1 MKNKTRPQEALIY
14 SLAISVILLSL
25 ANSTFKV
32 SNIGYKPY
40 MLFMTV
46 FLVIIYIYCF
56 LNLNY
61 FWISI
66 FGIIGILYK
75 LGYIQ
80 SIFKILTNVY
90 SFIDSLYSNQFIT
103 PEYGNYFNQLMTIL
117 CCILAFIFYYFVVE
131 KRKPL
136 TIIVFGCTVFAV
148 YFFTADYNSY
158 NDCELFLLTS
168 LFLMAYNNLVEYR
181 EEYNHRNVKIDKN
194 YGHRWFLYVSLF
206 LVLVVFFTSFLPDG
220 GKPIKIEW
228 VEKNIVDKFRGEGN
242 GNGPYSS
249 GKGKFSLSSTGYQ
262 PNSGRLGGEVKLKKV
277 PALKIES
284 DNDIIGAHLR
294 GSIKD
299 YYNGYQ
305 WMKTNEAG
313 KAANLKKI
321 ENSNIT
327 MELLRLQIFNYTNT
341 ATIFN
346 VLYPEKI
353 EVDSGAYYVDSYN
366 EISVEKAP
374 KKPYAVTSL
383 IPKIDKDTFLNAGI
397 NSINK
402 ADMGNYLKIPAEM
415 PDRVYE
421 LTYKITDKY
430 NNSYMKASAI
440 ENYLKKNYL
449 YSLKTSDLPEGRD
462 FVDYFLFEEKKGYCT
477 YYATA
482 MAVMARIAGIPSRY
496 VEGYAVSSLSDKSGY
511 TIVYES
517 DAHAWVELYFKGIG
531 WVTFDPTPGRDS
543 NSLIFEDEEMAAPE
557 DKEAEKDE
565 NIQPEKKPKESTQQ
579 NNEVQNKGRNKNKWI
594 IFGLLVLGITFI
606 IIYNILKKSK
616 RGTNIDRLM
625 RKNIKTIIIYGKIYG
640 VNYEPNETIKEYIYK
655 LNKIIDYSK
664 EDVSDCY
671 DRYLYGSIT
680 PPLSDMKVI
689 NRYIQFL
696 KERCEQKIGKIK
708 LHTKYDHYSLS
719 AYFKKKT

>member
-14 SLAISVILLSL
+14 GLAISVILLSL
-25 ANSTFKV
+25 ANSTFKI
-32 SNIGYKPY
+32 SNIGYKPF
-40 MLFMTV
+40 MLFMIV

-66 FGIIGILYK
+66 FGIIGVLYK
-75 LGYIQ
+75 FGYIKT
-80 SIFKILTNVY
+80 IFKTLTNLY
-90 SFIDSLYSNQFIT
+90 SFIDSLSLNQCIT

-148 YFFTADYNSY
+148 YFFMADYNFY

-168 LFLMAYNNLVEYR
+168 LFLMAYNNLVKNK
-181 EEYNHRNVKIDKN
+181 EEYNYRNVKIDKN

-206 LVLVVFFTSFLPDG
+206 LVLVTFFISLLPYG
-220 GKPIKIEW
+220 GKPVKIEW
-228 VEKNIVDKFRGEGN
+228 VQKNVVDKFNGEGN
-242 GNGPYSS
+242 GSYSS
-249 GKGKFSLSSTGYQ
+249 GKGKFSLVSTGYQ
-262 PNSGRLGGEVKLKKV
+262 PNPGRLGGEAKLRKV
-277 PALKIES
+277 PALKVES
-284 DNDIIGAHLR
+284 DNDIRGAHLR

-305 WMKTNEAG
+305 WMKTNVTG
-313 KAANLKKI
+313 KAANLRKI
-321 ENSNIT
+321 ENEKIT
-327 MELLRLQIFNYTNT
+327 MEPLKLQIFNYTNT

-346 VLYPEKI
+346 ALYPEKV

-374 KKPYAVTSL
+374 KKSYTVSSL
-383 IPKIDKDTFLNAGI
+383 IPKIDKNTFLNAG
-397 NSINK
+397 NNLINK
-402 ADMGNYLKIPAEM
+402 TDMDNYLKIPAEM

-440 ENYLKKNYL
+440 ENYLKKNYP
-449 YSLKTSDLPEGRD
+449 YSLKTSDLPVGRD

-496 VEGYAVSSLSDKSGY
+496 VEGYAVSSLKDKSSY
-511 TIVYES
+511 TMVYES

-543 NSLIFEDEEMAAPE
+543 NSLMLEDEKIATPE
-557 DKEAEKDE
+557 DNEEAEKDE
-565 NIQPEKKPKESTQQ
+565 NIQPEKKPEESAQQ
-579 NNEVQNKGRNKNKWI
+579 NNEVQNENKLI
-594 IFGLLVLGITFI
+594 IFGALVLGIAFI
-606 IIYNILKKSK
+606 IIYTLLKKFK
-616 RGTNIDRLM
+616 REVNIDKLM
-625 RKNIKTIIIYGKIYG
+625 RKSIKTIIIYGKIYG
-640 VNYEPNETIKEYIYK
+640 ANYEPNETIKEYIYK
-655 LNKIIDYSK
+655 LNKTIDYSK

-671 DRYLYGSIT
+671 DRYLYGNIT
-680 PPLSDMKVI
+680 PPMSDIEVI
-689 NRYIQFL
+689 NGYIQFL
-696 KERCEQKIGKIK
+696 KEKCKQKTGKIK
-708 LHTKYDHYSLS
+708 LHTKYAYYSLPT
-719 AYFKKKT
+719 YFRKRT

>member
-14 SLAISVILLSL
+14 GLAISVILLSL
-25 ANSTFKV
+25 ANSTFKM
-32 SNIGYKPY
+32 SSIGYKPY
-40 MLFMTV
+40 ILFITV

-66 FGIIGILYK
+66 FGIIGISYK
-75 LGYIQ
+75 FGYIQ

-90 SFIDSLYSNQFIT
+90 SFIDNLYLNQFIT
-103 PEYGNYFNQLMTIL
+103 PEYGNYFSQLMTIL
-117 CCILAFIFYYFVVE
+117 CCILAFIFYYFVIE

-148 YFFTADYNSY
+148 YFFTVDYNFY

-168 LFLMAYNNLVEYR
+168 LFLMAYNNLVKYR
-181 EEYNHRNVKIDKN
+181 EEYNYRNVKIDKK

-206 LVLVVFFTSFLPDG
+206 LVLVTLFTSFLPYDS
-220 GKPIKIEW
+220 KPIKIEW
-228 VEKNIVDKFRGEGN
+228 VERNIVDKFKGEGN
-242 GNGPYSS
+242 GSYSS
-249 GKGKFSLSSTGYQ
+249 GKGKFSLASTGYQ
-262 PNSGRLGGEVKLKKV
+262 PNSGRLGGEVKLRKV
-277 PALKIES
+277 PALKVES
-284 DNDIIGAHLR
+284 NNDIRGAHLR

-299 YYNGYQ
+299 YYNGYL
-305 WMKTNEAG
+305 WMKTNTAG
-313 KAANLKKI
+313 KAADLKKI

-341 ATIFN
+341 TTIFN
-346 VLYPEKI
+346 VLYPEKV
-353 EVDSGAYYVDSYN
+353 EVDSGVYYVDSYN

-374 KKPYAVTSL
+374 KKTYAVSSL
-383 IPKIDKDTFLNAGI
+383 IPKIDKNTFLNAG
-397 NSINK
+397 NNLVNK
-402 ADMGNYLKIPAEM
+402 TDMDNYLKIPAEM

-440 ENYLKKNYL
+440 ENYLKKNYP
-449 YSLKTSDLPEGRD
+449 YSLTTSDLPEGRD

-496 VEGYAVSSLSDKSGY
+496 VEGFAVSSLSDKSGY

-543 NSLIFEDEEMAAPE
+543 NSLILEDEKIAAPE
-557 DKEAEKDE
+557 NNEEAEKNE
-565 NIQPEKKPKESTQQ
+565 NIQPEKKPEESAEQ
-579 NNEVQNKGRNKNKWI
+579 NNEAQNKGRNKNKLI
-594 IFGLLVLGITFI
+594 IFGTLVLGIAFI
-606 IIYNILKKSK
+606 IIYTILKKS
-616 RGTNIDRLM
+616 RRESNIDRLM
-625 RKNIKTIIIYGKIYG
+625 RKSIKTIIIYGKIYG

-655 LNKIIDYSK
+655 LNKTIDYSK

-671 DRYLYGSIT
+671 DRYLYGGIT
-680 PPLSDMKVI
+680 PPTSDTEVI
-689 NRYIQFL
+689 NGYIQFL
-696 KERCEQKIGKIK
+696 KEKCKQKTGKIK
-708 LHTKYDHYSLS
+708 IHTKYAYYSLS
-719 AYFKKKT
+719 TYFKKRT

>member
-14 SLAISVILLSL
+14 GLAISVILLSL

-40 MLFMTV
+40 MLFITV

-66 FGIIGILYK
+66 FGIIGIAYK
-75 LGYIQ
+75 FGYIK
-80 SIFKILTNVY
+80 SIFETLTNVY
-90 SFIDSLYSNQFIT
+90 SFIDNLYLNQFIT
-103 PEYGNYFNQLMTIL
+103 PEYSNYFNQLMTIL

-148 YFFTADYNSY
+148 YFFMADYNFY

-168 LFLMAYNNLVEYR
+168 LFLMAYNNLVKNK
-181 EEYNHRNVKIDKN
+181 EEYNYRNVKIDKN

-206 LVLVVFFTSFLPDG
+206 LVLVTFFISLLPYG
-220 GKPIKIEW
+220 GKPVKIEW
-228 VEKNIVDKFRGEGN
+228 VQKNVVDKFNGEGN
-242 GNGPYSS
+242 GSYSS
-249 GKGKFSLSSTGYQ
+249 GKGKFSLVSTGYQ
-262 PNSGRLGGEVKLKKV
+262 PNPGRLGGEAKLRKV
-277 PALKIES
+277 PALKVES
-284 DNDIIGAHLR
+284 DNDIRGAHLR

-305 WMKTNEAG
+305 WMKTNVTG
-313 KAANLKKI
+313 KAANLRKI
-321 ENSNIT
+321 ENEKIT
-327 MELLRLQIFNYTNT
+327 MEPLKLQIFNYTNT

-346 VLYPEKI
+346 ALYPEKV

-374 KKPYAVTSL
+374 KKSYTVSSL
-383 IPKIDKDTFLNAGI
+383 IPKIDKNTFLNAG
-397 NSINK
+397 NNLINK
-402 ADMGNYLKIPAEM
+402 TDMDNYLKIPAEM

-440 ENYLKKNYL
+440 ENYLKKNYP
-449 YSLKTSDLPEGRD
+449 YSLKTSDLPVGRD

-496 VEGYAVSSLSDKSGY
+496 VEGYAVSSLKDKSSY
-511 TIVYES
+511 TMVYES

-543 NSLIFEDEEMAAPE
+543 NSLMLEDEKIATPE
-557 DKEAEKDE
+557 DNEEAEKDE
-565 NIQPEKKPKESTQQ
+565 NIQPEKKPEESAQQ
-579 NNEVQNKGRNKNKWI
+579 NNEVQNKDKNKSKLI
-594 IFGLLVLGITFI
+594 IFGTLVLGAAFI

-625 RKNIKTIIIYGKIYG
+625 RKSIKTIIIYGKIYG
-640 VNYEPNETIKEYIYK
+640 VNYEPNETIKEYVYK

-680 PPLSDMKVI
+680 PPMSDMKVV
-689 NRYIQFL
+689 NGYIQFL
-696 KERCEQKIGKIK
+696 KEKCEQKIGKIK
-708 LHTKYDHYSLS
+708 LHTKYNYYSLS
-719 AYFKKKT
+719 AYFRKRT

>member
-14 SLAISVILLSL
+14 GLAISVILLSL
-25 ANSTFKV
+25 ANSTFKI

-46 FLVIIYIYCF
+46 FSVIIYIYCF

-75 LGYIQ
+75 FGYIQ

-117 CCILAFIFYYFVVE
+117 CCILAFVFYYFVVE

-148 YFFTADYNSY
+148 YFFMVDYNFY

-168 LFLMAYNNLVEYR
+168 LFLMAYNNLVKHR
-181 EEYNHRNVKIDKN
+181 EEYNYKNVKIDEK
-194 YGHRWFLYVSLF
+194 YGHRWFLNVSLF
-206 LVLVVFFTSFLPDG
+206 LVLVAFFTSFLPCNI
-220 GKPIKIEW
+220 KPVKIEW
-228 VEKNIVDKFRGEGN
+228 VERNIVDKFKGEGN
-242 GNGPYSS
+242 SFYFS
-249 GKGKFSLSSTGYQ
+249 GRGKFSLTSTGYQ
-262 PNSGRLGGEVKLKKV
+262 PNSGRLGGEAKV
-277 PALKIES
+277 RKAPALKIES
-284 DNDIIGAHLR
+284 NDDIRGAHLR

-305 WMKTNEAG
+305 WIKTNTTG
-313 KAANLKKI
+313 KAADLKKI
-321 ENSNIT
+321 ENRNIT
-327 MELLRLQIFNYTNT
+327 MKPLKIKIFNYTNT

-346 VLYPEKI
+346 VLYPEKV

-366 EISVEKAP
+366 EISVGKVP

-383 IPKIDKDTFLNAGI
+383 VPKIDKNTFLNAG
-397 NSINK
+397 NKSINK
-402 ADMGNYLKIPAEM
+402 ADMGNYLKIPAEI

-440 ENYLKKNYL
+440 ENYLKKNYP
-449 YSLKTSDLPEGRD
+449 YSLKTSDLPKGRD

-531 WVTFDPTPGRDS
+531 
-543 NSLIFEDEEMAAPE
+543 
-557 DKEAEKDE
+557 
-565 NIQPEKKPKESTQQ
+565 
-579 NNEVQNKGRNKNKWI
+579 
-594 IFGLLVLGITFI
+594 
-606 IIYNILKKSK
+606 
-616 RGTNIDRLM
+616 
-625 RKNIKTIIIYGKIYG
+625 
-640 VNYEPNETIKEYIYK
+640 
-655 LNKIIDYSK
+655 
-664 EDVSDCY
+664 
-671 DRYLYGSIT
+671 
-680 PPLSDMKVI
+680 
-689 NRYIQFL
+689 
-696 KERCEQKIGKIK
+696 
-708 LHTKYDHYSLS
+708 
-719 AYFKKKT
+719 

>member
-1 MKNKTRPQEALIY
+1 MKNETRPQEALIY
-14 SLAISVILLSL
+14 GLTISVILLSL
-25 ANSTFKV
+25 ANSTFKI
-32 SNIGYKPY
+32 SNIGYKPF
-40 MLFMTV
+40 MLFMIV

-66 FGIIGILYK
+66 FGIIGVLYK
-75 LGYIQ
+75 FGYIKT
-80 SIFKILTNVY
+80 IFKTLTNLY
-90 SFIDSLYSNQFIT
+90 SFIDSLSLNQCIT

-148 YFFTADYNSY
+148 YFFMADYNFY

-168 LFLMAYNNLVEYR
+168 LFLMAYNNLVKNK
-181 EEYNHRNVKIDKN
+181 EEYNYRNVKIDKN

-206 LVLVVFFTSFLPDG
+206 LVLVTFFISLLPYG
-220 GKPIKIEW
+220 GKPVKIEW
-228 VEKNIVDKFRGEGN
+228 VQKNVVDKFNGEGN
-242 GNGPYSS
+242 GSYSS
-249 GKGKFSLSSTGYQ
+249 GKGKFSLVSTGYQ
-262 PNSGRLGGEVKLKKV
+262 PNPGRLGGEAKLRKV
-277 PALKIES
+277 PALKVES
-284 DNDIIGAHLR
+284 DNDIRGAHLR

-305 WMKTNEAG
+305 WMKTNVTG
-313 KAANLKKI
+313 KAANLRKI
-321 ENSNIT
+321 ENEKIT
-327 MELLRLQIFNYTNT
+327 MEPLKLQIFNYTNT

-346 VLYPEKI
+346 ALYPEKV

-374 KKPYAVTSL
+374 KKSYTVSSL
-383 IPKIDKDTFLNAGI
+383 IPKIDKNTFLNAG
-397 NSINK
+397 NNLINK
-402 ADMGNYLKIPAEM
+402 TDMDNYLKIPAEM

-440 ENYLKKNYL
+440 ENYLKKNYP
-449 YSLKTSDLPEGRD
+449 YSLKTSDLPVGRD

-496 VEGYAVSSLSDKSGY
+496 VEGYAVSSLKDKSSY
-511 TIVYES
+511 TMVYES

-543 NSLIFEDEEMAAPE
+543 NSLMLEDEKIATPE
-557 DKEAEKDE
+557 DNEEAEKDE
-565 NIQPEKKPKESTQQ
+565 NIQPEKKPEESAQQ
-579 NNEVQNKGRNKNKWI
+579 NNEVQNKDKNKSKLI
-594 IFGLLVLGITFI
+594 IFGTLVLGTAFI

-625 RKNIKTIIIYGKIYG
+625 RKSIKTIIIYGKIYG
-640 VNYEPNETIKEYIYK
+640 VNYEPNETIKEYVYK

-680 PPLSDMKVI
+680 PPVSDMKVI
-689 NRYIQFL
+689 NGYIQFL
-696 KERCEQKIGKIK
+696 KEKCEQKIGKIK
-708 LHTKYDHYSLS
+708 LRIKYDHYSLS
-719 AYFKKKT
+719 TYFRKRT